1 MRPALFWEI
10 TQRVV
15 AILTDVS
22 GQPKLFTLEYVA
34 DRLSRNV
41 GKNDHYTPRNFAE
54 ERRSQALEIFVTCE
68 MCCSFHCVLD
78 CLLKCDTV

>member
-1 MRPALFWEI
+1 MRPALFWEN

-22 GQPKLFTLEYVA
+22 GQPKLLTLEHVA

-41 GKNDHYTPRNFAE
+41 GKNGHYTLRNFAE
-54 ERRSQALEIFVTCE
+54 EGRFQAL
-68 MCCSFHCVLD
+68 
-78 CLLKCDTV
+78 